1 MRGVKYNWNELI
13 NNYSKEFSLDTE
25 CIGFIAQELELIF
38 PEFVNKWRM
47 SDEIPDARNVD
58 YAKVVAVLVEAIKEQ
73 QVQIKEQQSQITKL
87 NERVTALEN
96 KK

>member
-1 MRGVKYNWNELI
+1 
-13 NNYSKEFSLDTE
+13 
-25 CIGFIAQELELIF
+25 
-38 PEFVNKWRM
+38 M

-73 QVQIKEQQSQITKL
+73 QGQIKEQQSQITKL

>member
-38 PEFVNKWRM
+38 PEFVSKWRM

-58 YAKVVAVLVEAIKEQ
+58 YSKVVAVLAEA
-73 QVQIKEQQSQITKL
+73 IKEQQSQITKL
-87 NERVTALEN
+87 NERVTILEN